1 MIRQTEHL
9 SIHVFSA
16 TQILSR
22 RPTFSNGLIN
32 TNRTVYITDNDLAAV
47 GVDSMKLLI
56 Q

>member
-1 MIRQTEHL
+1 MIRQTERL
-9 SIHVFSA
+9 SIYVFSA

-22 RPTFSNGLIN
+22 R
-32 TNRTVYITDNDLAAV
+32 NRPVYIADNDLAAV